1 MKQTIRRVF
10 PSLVFSTIFCTNYCF
25 HLSKHFP
32 PRVLHFPVNA
42 MVGGDNSLRAD
53 ISPEAPSSFLLYM
66 RTATHLDLWVLSYLC
81 VQNNQFTGRRK
92 YCSFVIFAVS
102 ELLLLGI
109 ALKKDAVCL
118 ASKDPHSF
126 LSKNPDS
133 VIMSMTPK

>member
-1 MKQTIRRVF
+1 
-10 PSLVFSTIFCTNYCF
+10 
-25 HLSKHFP
+25 
-32 PRVLHFPVNA
+32 

-66 RTATHLDLWVLSYLC
+66 RTATHLDLGFFLYFC
-81 VQNNQFTGRRK
+81 VQNNQFTDRRK
-92 YCSFVIFAVS
+92 YCSLVIFALS

-109 ALKKDAVCL
+109 ALKKDAVSL

-133 VIMSMTPK
+133 VIMSKTPE